1 VDHVAF
7 PTLLPGITATTSP
20 TDYFPLKQFQLQ
32 RFDGEAWVPFGPI
45 RGPEWVMLFAI
56 PATERA
62 KKCAALRSCV
72 LRDAPER
79 RSSA

>member
-45 RGPEWVMLFAI
+45 RGPELV
-56 PATERA
+56 TRHSCDRA
-62 KKCAALRSCV
+62 CEEMGCIAVVRASRCA
-72 LRDAPER
+72 
-79 RSSA
+79 